1 MTTLDTEAPIF
12 SGGGLTG
19 FEVTDQEVPSYEG
32 GALVSPFAAGLTS
45 EDESVQSADSLEA
58 LVAELEDEEFD
69 ETVEGL
75 VDEVAGH
82 HLRALTRYGDQ
93 EQVAD
98 QEAEQWL
105 EQLGESVDRGLAE
118 LEQRFA
124 DRRLDSFGEGEVAG
138 VLGEYARDPESSSE
152 QFLGG
157 LVKKAFSAAKA
168 VAAGAVKGLSRLVP
182 LGPVF
187 AALRKLVRPLLRRV
201 LSKAIN
207 RLPAPLRGP
216 ATQLAHR
223 LGLSEAEAEPS
234 LTEAFDAQLA
244 EALLAP
250 SDAAQEQVLSEAAYD
265 DGAMQSEDPLSDLDR
280 ARATL
285 ARQLSEAE
293 PGRPPT
299 EQLEQFIPVVM
310 AAMPL
315 IRTGVRIIGRDRIKN
330 FVAGQLATLIQGYVG
345 PQAARAL
352 APHVAD
358 AGLRLLSLE
367 SAAPEQLG
375 AEALVDT
382 LQEAVVDVM
391 SLPAEALDDPLRLEA
406 EVGDALG
413 AAAVRNLPPAVLRD
427 DLPDHDPD
435 RPGWVAMPRAGR
447 ARRYRRSARRFD
459 VTLTRARAGEVEL
472 PGAETLEERLL
483 DAGVATWPVN
493 AEVQVF
499 ETMTGGHLG
508 HLAAGEGEGVLPAE
522 FEELSPATA
531 GLLLGRAAL
540 GTRPGVL
547 GPAGRRYFRVVVPG
561 RRVVRHR
568 SRIAFRLRPQLA
580 RPELRVHLR
589 VGERTAHRLAGL
601 LERQEQ
607 TEVVATVGRLLGRQ
621 VQEAAALRLPRMLG
635 RATRSTVAPARG
647 QALAAHVVE
656 AMKSTLAR
664 ELPAQAAAMATAA
677 KDPAPGLTLTFAFA
691 FADATALASG
701 MPGAPTLTIR
711 AGRHSD

>member
-19 FEVTDQEVPSYEG
+19 FEVAEQELPSHGG
-32 GALVSPFAAGLTS
+32 GALVSPFASGLTS
-45 EDESVQSADSLEA
+45 EAESAEAVDALEA

-69 ETVEGL
+69 EAVESL
-75 VDEVAGH
+75 VDEVAGQ
-82 HLRALTRYGDQ
+82 HLRALSRHGEQ
-93 EQVAD
+93 EQAAGQD
-98 QEAEQWL
+98 AQQWL
-105 EQLGESVDRGLAE
+105 EAFGDSVDRGLSE

-124 DRRLDSFGEGEVAG
+124 DRRLDSFGETEVAD
-138 VLGEYARDPESSSE
+138 VVGEYARDPESSSE

-168 VAAGAVKGLSRLVP
+168 VATGAVKGLSKLIP
-182 LGPVF
+182 MGPVF
-187 AALRKLVRPLLRRV
+187 AALRKLVRPLLQRV
-201 LSKAIN
+201 LAKAIN

-216 ATQLAHR
+216 ATQLAQR
-223 LGLSEAEAEPS
+223 LGLSEAEAEAS
-234 LTEAFDAQLA
+234 ISEVFDAQLA

-250 SDAAQEQVLSEAAYD
+250 SDAAQEQVLDEAAYED
-265 DGAMQSEDPLSDLDR
+265 DAMQAEDPLADLDR

-285 ARQLSEAE
+285 ARQLAEAE

-315 IRTGVRIIGRDRIKN
+315 IRTGVRIVGRDRIKN

-367 SAAPEQLG
+367 AASEQLG
-375 AEALVDT
+375 SEALVDT
-382 LQEAVVDVM
+382 LQEAMVDVM
-391 SLPAEALDDPLRLEA
+391 SLPAEALEDPLRLEA

-413 AAAVRNLPPAVLRD
+413 AAAVRNLPPSVLRD
-427 DLPDHDPD
+427 DLPGHDPD
-435 RPGWVAMPRAGR
+435 KPGWVALPRAGR
-447 ARRYRRSARRFD
+447 VRRYRRSARRFD
-459 VTLTRARAGEVEL
+459 VTLSRAMAGEVEL

-483 DAGVATWPVN
+483 DAGVSTWPVN

-499 ETMTGGHLG
+499 ETLPGGRLG
-508 HLAAGEGEGVLPAE
+508 HLAAGEGEGVLTAE

-531 GLLLGRAAL
+531 GQLLGKASL

-561 RRVVRHR
+561 RRVVRRR
-568 SRIAFRLRPQLA
+568 SRIALRLRPQLA
-580 RPELRVHLR
+580 RPELRVHVR
-589 VGERTAHRLAGL
+589 IGERTAHRLAGL

-607 TEVVATVGRLLGRQ
+607 TEVVATVNRLLGPR
-621 VQEAAALRLPRMLG
+621 VQEAAAARLPRMLG

-647 QALAAHVVE
+647 HALAAHLIE
-656 AMKSTLAR
+656 AMKSALAK
-664 ELPAQAAAMATAA
+664 ELPTQAAAMATAA
-677 KDPAPGLTLTFAFA
+677 KDPAPGLTMTFVFA
-691 FADATALASG
+691 FADAAALASG
-701 MPGAPTLTIR
+701 LPGAPALTIR

>member
-1 MTTLDTEAPIF
+1 MTTLDTQAPIF

-19 FEVTDQEVPSYEG
+19 FEVTEKEVPVYEG
-32 GALVSPFAAGLTS
+32 GALVSPFASGLTS
-45 EDESVQSADSLEA
+45 EDESAQAVGALEA
-58 LVAELEDEEFD
+58 LVAELEDEAFD
-69 ETVEGL
+69 EAVESL

-82 HLRALTRYGDQ
+82 HLRALARHGEQ
-93 EQVAD
+93 EQAAGQD
-98 QEAEQWL
+98 AQQWL
-105 EQLGESVDRGLAE
+105 EALGDSVDRGLAE
-118 LEQRFA
+118 LEHRFA
-124 DRRLDSFGEGEVAG
+124 DRRLDSFGEAEVVG
-138 VLGEYARDPESSSE
+138 VMGEYARDPESSSE

-157 LVKKAFSAAKA
+157 LVKKAFNAATA
-168 VAAGAVKGLSRLVP
+168 VAKGAVRGLSKLIP
-182 LGPVF
+182 MGPVF
-187 AALRKLVRPLLRRV
+187 AALRKLVRPLLQRV
-201 LSKAIN
+201 LGKAIN
-207 RLPAPLRGP
+207 RLPAALRGP
-216 ATQLAHR
+216 ATQLAQR

-234 LTEAFDAQLA
+234 LAELFDAQLA

-250 SDAAQEQVLSEAAYD
+250 SEAAQEQVLGEAVYED
-265 DGAMQSEDPLSDLDR
+265 DAMRSEDPLSDLDR

-358 AGLRLLSLE
+358 AGLKLLSLE
-367 SAAPEQLG
+367 AAPEQLG

-382 LQEAVVDVM
+382 LQEALVDVM

-427 DLPDHDPD
+427 DLPGHDAD
-435 RPGWVAMPRAGR
+435 KPGWVALPRAGG

-459 VTLTRARAGEVEL
+459 VTLTRARAGEIEL
-472 PGAETLEERLL
+472 PGAESLEERLL
-483 DAGVATWPVN
+483 DAGVATWPVS

-499 ETMTGGHLG
+499 ETMPGGHLG
-508 HLAAGEGEGVLPAE
+508 HLAAGEGEGALTSE
-522 FEELSPATA
+522 FEELSPTTA
-531 GLLLGRAAL
+531 GHLLGKASL

-547 GPAGRRYFRVVVPG
+547 GPAGRRYFRIVVPG
-561 RRVVRHR
+561 RRVVRR
-568 SRIAFRLRPQLA
+568 RGRIALRLRPQLA

-589 VGERTAHRLAGL
+589 IGERTAHRLAGL

-607 TEVVATVGRLLGRQ
+607 TEVVATIGRLLGRQ
-621 VQEAAALRLPRMLG
+621 VQDAAATRLPRMLS

-647 QALAAHVVE
+647 QTLSGHVVE
-656 AMKSTLAR
+656 AMKSTLAQQ
-664 ELPAQAAAMATAA
+664 LPTQAAAMATAA
-677 KDPAPGLTLTFAFA
+677 KDPAPGLTLTFVFA
-691 FADATALASG
+691 FADAGALASG
-701 MPGAPTLTIR
+701 IPGAPTLTIR
-711 AGRHSD
+711 AGSHSD

>member
-19 FEVTDQEVPSYEG
+19 FEVTEQEVPSYEG

-45 EDESVQSADSLEA
+45 EDESAQAADSLEA

-69 ETVEGL
+69 EAVEGL

-82 HLRALTRYGDQ
+82 HLRALTRYGDE
-93 EQVAD
+93 EQVAG
-98 QEAEQWL
+98 QEAEQWV
-105 EQLGESVDRGLAE
+105 QYLGESVDRGLAE

-124 DRRLDSFGEGEVAG
+124 DRRLDSFGEDEVAG

-157 LVKKAFSAAKA
+157 LVKKAFRAAKA

-182 LGPVF
+182 MGPVF
-187 AALRKLVRPLLRRV
+187 AALRKLVRPLLQRV
-201 LSKAIN
+201 LGKAIN
-207 RLPAPLRGP
+207 RLPVPLRGP
-216 ATQLAHR
+216 ATQLAQR

-234 LTEAFDAQLA
+234 LAEAFDAQLA

-250 SDAAQEQVLSEAAYD
+250 SDAAQEHVLSEAAYD
-265 DGAMQSEDPLSDLDR
+265 DGAMQSEDPLADLDR

-285 ARQLSEAE
+285 VRQLSEAE

-315 IRTGVRIIGRDRIKN
+315 IRTGVKIIGRDRIKN

-367 SAAPEQLG
+367 AAPEQLG

-382 LQEAVVDVM
+382 LQEAMVDVM

-413 AAAVRNLPPAVLRD
+413 AAAVRNLPPSVLRD
-427 DLPDHDPD
+427 DLPGHDPD
-435 RPGWVAMPRAGR
+435 KPGWVAMPRAGK

-459 VTLTRARAGEVEL
+459 VRLTRAQAGEVEL

-483 DAGVATWPVN
+483 DAGVATWPVS

-508 HLAAGEGEGVLPAE
+508 HLAAGEGEGVFPAE

-540 GTRPGVL
+540 GTRPGVR

-561 RRVVRHR
+561 RRVVRRR
-568 SRIAFRLRPQLA
+568 SRIALRLRPQLA

-607 TEVVATVGRLLGRQ
+607 TEVVATVARLLGRQ
-621 VQEAAALRLPRMLG
+621 VQEAAAVRLPRMLG
-635 RATRSTVAPARG
+635 RASRSAVAPARG
-647 QALAAHVVE
+647 LLAAHVVE
-656 AMKSTLAR
+656 AMKSTLAK
-664 ELPAQAAAMATAA
+664 ELPTQAAAMATAA

-691 FADATALASG
+691 FADAAALASG

>member
-1 MTTLDTEAPIF
+1 MTTLNTEAPIF

-19 FEVTDQEVPSYEG
+19 FEATEQEVPAYEG
-32 GALVSPFAAGLTS
+32 GALVSPFASGLTF
-45 EDESVQSADSLEA
+45 EDESARAVDALEA

-69 ETVEGL
+69 EAVESL
-75 VDEVAGH
+75 VDEVAGN
-82 HLRALTRYGDQ
+82 HLRALVRHGEQ
-93 EQVAD
+93 EQAAGQD
-98 QEAEQWL
+98 AQQWL
-105 EQLGESVDRGLAE
+105 EAFGDSVDRGLAE

-124 DRRLDSFGEGEVAG
+124 DRRLDSFGEAEIAG
-138 VLGEYARDPESSSE
+138 VMGEYARDPESSSE

-157 LVKKAFSAAKA
+157 LVKKAFSAATA
-168 VAAGAVKGLSRLVP
+168 VAKGAVRGLSKLIP
-182 LGPVF
+182 MGPVF
-187 AALRKLVRPLLRRV
+187 AALRKLVRPLLQRV
-201 LSKAIN
+201 LGKAIN
-207 RLPAPLRGP
+207 RLPVPLRGP
-216 ATQLAHR
+216 ATQLAQR

-250 SDAAQEQVLSEAAYD
+250 SESAQEQVLDEAAYED
-265 DGAMQSEDPLSDLDR
+265 DAMRSEDPLSDLDR

-358 AGLRLLSLE
+358 AGLKLLSLE
-367 SAAPEQLG
+367 AAPEQLG

-382 LQEAVVDVM
+382 LQETLVDVM
-391 SLPAEALDDPLRLEA
+391 SLPAEALEDPLRLEA

-427 DLPDHDPD
+427 DLPGHDAD
-435 RPGWVAMPRAGR
+435 KPGWVALPRAGR

-459 VTLTRARAGEVEL
+459 LTLTRARAGEIEL
-472 PGAETLEERLL
+472 PGAESLEERLL
-483 DAGVATWPVN
+483 DAGVATWPVS

-499 ETMTGGHLG
+499 ETMPGGHLG
-508 HLAAGEGEGVLPAE
+508 HLAAGEGEGALTAE
-522 FEELSPATA
+522 FEELSPTTA
-531 GLLLGRAAL
+531 GQLLGKASL

-547 GPAGRRYFRVVVPG
+547 GPAGRRYFRIVVPG
-561 RRVVRHR
+561 RRVVRRR
-568 SRIAFRLRPQLA
+568 SRIALRLRPQLA

-589 VGERTAHRLAGL
+589 IGERTSHRLAGL

-607 TEVVATVGRLLGRQ
+607 TEVVATIGRLLGRQ
-621 VQEAAALRLPRMLG
+621 VQDAAATRLPRMLG
-635 RATRSTVAPARG
+635 RATRSTIAPARG
-647 QALAAHVVE
+647 QALAGHVVE
-656 AMKSTLAR
+656 AMKASLAK
-664 ELPAQAAAMATAA
+664 ELPTQAAAMATAA
-677 KDPAPGLTLTFAFA
+677 KDPAPGLTLTFVFA
-691 FADATALASG
+691 FADTGALASH

-711 AGRHSD
+711 PGRHSD